1 METQGKL
8 YIVPTPVGN
17 LEDMT
22 YRAVKVLKEAD
33 LILAEDTRTSSVL
46 LKHYDIHGKL
56 QSHHKFNEHQT
67 ASVIKDRILAGLNVA
82 LISDAGTP
90 GISDPGFLL
99 VRTCAAEGIEI
110 QTLPGA
116 TACIPAV
123 VSSGL
128 PCDRFCFE
136 GFLPVK
142 KGRQTLLTTLAT
154 EPRTMVFYESP
165 YRLVKTLEQFAGY
178 FGPDREGRELFLEI
192 GCGKGQF
199 ITSKAMDH
207 PEADFIAI
215 EGQETVILRALEKAK
230 ELDGDTGRLSN
241 LRFVLTFVH
250 SMDELFYENQ
260 LSGIYLNFSDP
271 WPKARHEKRRLTY
284 RDRLR
289 DYAWALKPGGFVEVK
304 TDNDVLYDFTLEEI
318 EAAGYQI
325 TEQTRD
331 LHSSSFE
338 SKNTTTE
345 YEDKFSGC
353 GKNINYVKFT
363 V

>member
-1 METQGKL
+1 MRQRKAKDLDKRLQECSAYMIEKPQSADSRRGSECLREGKRS
-8 YIVPTPVGN
+8 G
-17 LEDMT
+17 
-22 YRAVKVLKEAD
+22 
-33 LILAEDTRTSSVL
+33 AE
-46 LKHYDIHGKL
+46 
-56 QSHHKFNEHQT
+56 
-67 ASVIKDRILAGLNVA
+67 
-82 LISDAGTP
+82 
-90 GISDPGFLL
+90 
-99 VRTCAAEGIEI
+99 
-110 QTLPGA
+110 
-116 TACIPAV
+116 
-123 VSSGL
+123 SSGADAAAHEHD
-128 PCDRFCFE
+128 PAMD
-136 GFLPVK
+136 
-142 KGRQTLLTTLAT
+142 
-154 EPRTMVFYESP
+154 
-165 YRLVKTLEQFAGY
+165 Y

-304 TDNDVLYDFTLEEI
+304 TDNDALYDFTLEEI

-345 YEDKFSGC
+345 YEDTFSGR

>member
-1 METQGKL
+1 
-8 YIVPTPVGN
+8 
-17 LEDMT
+17 
-22 YRAVKVLKEAD
+22 
-33 LILAEDTRTSSVL
+33 
-46 LKHYDIHGKL
+46 
-56 QSHHKFNEHQT
+56 
-67 ASVIKDRILAGLNVA
+67 
-82 LISDAGTP
+82 
-90 GISDPGFLL
+90 
-99 VRTCAAEGIEI
+99 
-110 QTLPGA
+110 
-116 TACIPAV
+116 
-123 VSSGL
+123 
-128 PCDRFCFE
+128 
-136 GFLPVK
+136 
-142 KGRQTLLTTLAT
+142 
-154 EPRTMVFYESP
+154 
-165 YRLVKTLEQFAGY
+165 
-178 FGPDREGRELFLEI
+178 
-192 GCGKGQF
+192 
-199 ITSKAMDH
+199 MDH

-304 TDNDVLYDFTLEEI
+304 TDNDALYDFTLEEI

-345 YEDKFSGC
+345 YEDKFSGR